1 MSAEPTTQVTMD
13 NYKLFRAKYLAAVKT
28 GKKTFMFEGQE
39 VLADYAKYVLQY
51 FYSKKL

>member
-13 NYKLFRAKYLAAVKT
+13 NYKLFRAKYLAAAKT
-28 GKKTFMFEGQE
+28 SQKTFVFEGQE
-39 VLADYAKYVLQY
+39 VSVDYAKYVLQY